1 MNIFLVLPNQL
12 FEETINH
19 INERNGFYNKI
30 VIYEEPHYFS
40 DEIKPNKI
48 KIAYLRACMR
58 YYYDTLK
65 KNFSLNKINYYECNN
80 SSPLNK
86 TDNYYCYEINDY
98 KLMNKYKSFSIK
110 INEIETPMFI
120 LNKVD
125 LDIYNKKKGVSHAS
139 LYELSKKKLG
149 ILQGVK
155 NQDVYNRSNPKI
167 NIPFNDNTNTTN
179 TNNTSLNSYSYY
191 EEGIKYSMKPQFK
204 LHVGNPTI
212 EALRFYPITS
222 KDSYESYETFLKSK
236 IENFGLYQDV
246 IQDSNP
252 FMYHSLISPM
262 LNNGLIVPMELIR
275 IIKKYEKKIDIKNYE
290 GFLRQ
295 IIGWRE
301 YMRYLYLY
309 RYDEIIKSNSF
320 NNNKSLTKDW
330 YSGTTGNLV
339 IDTEIKKAITYG
351 YSHHIVRLMVFL
363 SFMIMNEIRPEDIY
377 KWFMEVV
384 SIDAYDWVMV
394 SNIYCMG
401 YFSKI
406 GMRRPYLSSSNY
418 LLKMSNY
425 KKDGEWNLSWD
436 NSFRTFVKSKKI
448 NFYLRSIK

>member
-1 MNIFLVLPNQL
+1 MNIFLILPNQL
-12 FEETINH
+12 FEETLKH
-19 INERNGFYNKI
+19 INNYDKI
-30 VIYEEPHYFS
+30 IVYEEPYYFS
-40 DEIKPNKI
+40 EEIKPNKI

-58 YYYDTLK
+58 YYYDNLK
-65 KNFSLNKINYYECNN
+65 KSLNKIDVSYCEFSN
-80 SSPLNK
+80 SIPLNK

-98 KLMNKYKSFSIK
+98 KLQNKYKSMKIK

-120 LNKVD
+120 LNKSD
-125 LDIYNKKKGVSHAS
+125 LDIYNKKKGVSHSS

-149 ILQGVK
+149 ILQGIK
-155 NQDVYNRSNPKI
+155 NQDVYNRSNPKVI
-167 NIPFNDNTNTTN
+167 VPFN
-179 TNNTSLNSYSYY
+179 TNNTNNNDSYLK
-191 EEGIKYSMKPQFK
+191 EAIKYSLKPEFK

-212 EALRFYPITS
+212 EALKTYPINS
-222 KDSYESYETFLKSK
+222 KDAYESYENFLKSK

-262 LNNGLIVPMELIR
+262 LNNGLIVPMELIK

-301 YMRYLYLY
+301 YMRYLYIY
-309 RYDEIIKSNSF
+309 KYDEIIKSNSF

-330 YSGTTGNLV
+330 YSGTTGNLI

-351 YSHHIVRLMVFL
+351 YSHHIIRLMVFL
-363 SFMIMNEIRPEDIY
+363 SFMIMNEIKPEDIY
-377 KWFMEVV
+377 KWFMEVI

-425 KKDGEWNLSWD
+425 KKDGKWNLSWD
-436 NSFRTFVKSKKI
+436 SSFRSFVKSKKI